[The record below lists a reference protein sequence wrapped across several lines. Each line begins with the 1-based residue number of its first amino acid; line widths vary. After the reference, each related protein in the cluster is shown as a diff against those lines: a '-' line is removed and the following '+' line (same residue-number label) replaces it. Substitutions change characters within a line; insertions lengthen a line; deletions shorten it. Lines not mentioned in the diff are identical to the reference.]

1 MGTNGPVCSGR
12 AERGEGFS
20 LGCEGRPITGRDLE
34 GRDIMAES
42 LRMLDI
48 LGLVFMLVDIRRTS
62 ATGGEGMVTEIPGF
76 PGTME
81 DV

>member
-20 LGCEGRPITGRDLE
+20 LGCAGRPITGRDLG
-34 GRDIMAES
+34 GRDIMVES

-48 LGLVFMLVDIRRTS
+48 LGLVFMLVDIRRVS

-76 PGTME
+76 SERTE
-81 DV
+81 NV